1 MPNKHSAEEPS
12 PDTLMDSQ
20 ITCLML
26 HPVTWPNHGPHK
38 ELYLAEEGIGL
49 VRSLDWEVAKGPL
62 WRDKDEEQE
71 KDKEIEDEDKSA
83 NDTQQLTTELEDPH
97 HQTFTQRRMGLR
109 FSHSRNV
116 QQFKAE
122 KIKDGDYVYGP
133 DISGVFYVSTIGN
146 H

>member
-1 MPNKHSAEEPS
+1 MWSLFQAKRALRPSSLLNTFKPTGLRPFSQPARPSPDMPS

-62 WRDKDEEQE
+62 WRD
-71 KDKEIEDEDKSA
+71 
-83 NDTQQLTTELEDPH
+83 
-97 HQTFTQRRMGLR
+97 
-109 FSHSRNV
+109 
-116 QQFKAE
+116 
-122 KIKDGDYVYGP
+122 
-133 DISGVFYVSTIGN
+133 
-146 H
+146 

>member
-1 MPNKHSAEEPS
+1 MWSLFSKQSSATSRLLRRTIPLRPFSMPTKHSVEEPS

-62 WRDKDEEQE
+62 WKDQDKDQE
-71 KDKEIEDEDKSA
+71 KQKYVEDDDKSA
-83 NDTQQLTTELEDPH
+83 NDTQ
-97 HQTFTQRRMGLR
+97 
-109 FSHSRNV
+109 
-116 QQFKAE
+116 
-122 KIKDGDYVYGP
+122 
-133 DISGVFYVSTIGN
+133 
-146 H
+146 